1 MKEQTMNMND
11 KAVREMT
18 SHPRWVSSL
27 YEFVAPHWDN
37 LVNGQ
42 WAQSVASGRLSVG
55 QMQGWILQIYPF
67 IYDFPKFLAEGLIK
81 VEDDFSRT
89 FLIENIRIERAH
101 AEHWLWMGEGFGLD
115 RQQMLDLAEGG
126 TPPLRDVQSLTDWV
140 WRVNT
145 KGSLAEAVAATSFAI
160 EGVTGAIARKVCA
173 GFEAY
178 RDKPGVDM
186 NPRTYKRQREHILND
201 DPSQKITLVVVKHYA
216 ITPRMQRQVMYAAK
230 RSLELLNLALV
241 TSTQTSPSG
250 SLGHSSKQD
259 AGRETAFA

>member
-11 KAVREMT
+11 KAVREMA

-42 WAQSVASGRLSVG
+42 WAQSVASARLSVE

-115 RQQMLDLAEGG
+115 RQQMLNLAEGD
-126 TPPLRDVQSLTDWV
+126 TPILRDVQSLTDWV

-160 EGVTGAIARKVCA
+160 EGVAGALARKIA
-173 GFEAY
+173 TGFESY
-178 RDKPGVDM
+178 RDRPGVDM
-186 NPRTYKRQREHILND
+186 NPKTYKWIREHSHYD
-201 DPSQKITLVVVKHYA
+201 DEHPKFALEIVKHYA
-216 ITPRMQRQVMYAAK
+216 ITERMQRQVMFAAK
-230 RSLELLNLALV
+230 RSLELLELALQS
-241 TSTQTSPSG
+241 STKLTASQ
-250 SLGHSSKQD
+250 KQ
-259 AGRETAFA
+259 

>member
-1 MKEQTMNMND
+1 MNMNASSVH
-11 KAVREMT
+11 KIS
-18 SHPRWVSSL
+18 SHPRWVATM

-37 LVNGQ
+37 LVNGP
-42 WAQSVASGRLSVG
+42 WAESIASARLSVEE
-55 QMQGWILQIYPF
+55 MQGWILHIYPF
-67 IYDFPKFLAEGLIK
+67 IYDFPKFLAEALIK

-89 FLIENIRIERAH
+89 FLIENIRIEKAH

-173 GFEAY
+173 GFESY
-178 RDKPGVDM
+178 RDRPGVDM
-186 NPRTYKRQREHILND
+186 NPRTYKWIREHSHYD
-201 DPSQKITLVVVKHYA
+201 DEHPKFALEIVKHYA

-230 RSLELLNLALV
+230 RSLELLHLALV
-241 TSTQTSPSG
+241 TSTQTSPTKATAASYP
-250 SLGHSSKQD
+250 
-259 AGRETAFA
+259 REAA